1 MPAAWGVGGHVTPRR
16 VLHSNFGCCIGTRS
30 KSAAYKISG
39 AAQCRA
45 VPIRELVENKARRLK
60 EKTPRAAHLA
70 ITTDAKTFPSLSPP
84 SRVRPA
90 DAAPDGGWHSLN
102 SGVAYPC
109 GFGFC
114 KGGTFFSSVLHF
126 EILGQNATAMTAIL
140 RQLLAAILSVAIAVP
155 AFSSS
160 CSVGNRL
167 QKTSTLPGMPGTT
180 SSYNANDQ
188 LATDTYDND
197 GNTTASNGKGYSYD
211 FENHLV
217 QQAGITVVYDGD
229 GNRVAKTTA
238 NGTTQYL
245 VDDLNPTGY
254 AQVLDEVQSGA
265 AVRTYTW
272 GLELISAHQ
281 SINSTPTTSYYVF
294 DGHGSV
300 RALTNASGADTD
312 TYDYDAF
319 GNLIHSTGSTPNNFL
334 FAGEQ
339 YDPDLNLYYNRA
351 RYLNT
356 STGRFWT
363 MDTFEGYED
372 DPPSLHKYLYAES
385 DAVDNVDHCGKC
397 LPAVAG
403 YGDIVQEA
411 IFADFEAKTGGSTNT
426 SINDILGKSV
436 PSGGLLPDL
445 IDPFTLSAQGL
456 GQIWEIKSVYSEA
469 AAVAKEVLYLSVLN
483 FYSKGTGMKWIPGWT
498 YLPPPLI
505 RINGSTFATTDQPFP
520 GVITYCVV
528 NVGEILSVI
537 SAAAAAGLYQAV
549 STATL
554 TTSLA
559 PGI

>member
-1 MPAAWGVGGHVTPRR
+1 M
-16 VLHSNFGCCIGTRS
+16 
-30 KSAAYKISG
+30 
-39 AAQCRA
+39 
-45 VPIRELVENKARRLK
+45 
-60 EKTPRAAHLA
+60 
-70 ITTDAKTFPSLSPP
+70 
-84 SRVRPA
+84 
-90 DAAPDGGWHSLN
+90 
-102 SGVAYPC
+102 AYPC

-160 CSVGNRL
+160 CSVGNRTS
-167 QKTSTLPGMPGTT
+167 KTSTLPGMPGTT

-188 LATDTYDND
+188 LASDTYDND

-238 NGTTQYL
+238 NGTSQYL

-319 GNLIHSTGSTPNNFL
+319 GNLIHSSTTLALSTPNNYL

-339 YDPDLNLYYNRA
+339 FDPDLGLYYNRA

-356 STGRFWT
+356 STGRFWSI
-363 MDTFEGYED
+363 DRYEGNDES
-372 DPPSLHKYLYAES
+372 PLSLHKYLYAQGNPVDNADPSGNQVDELIGMAVESVLDTIYPVNPMPTIAAASRAATTISQRGMRFTEYEETGKTTPDRFPYDDGGRPGVGNCTIGWGHLLEHRPCSQADHDAFPTPLS
-385 DAVDNVDHCGKC
+385 DAAADQYFFSDVQDALRAVHTYVKVSLAQKEFDVMTDFTFNAGAGSLQRSQV
-397 LPAVAG
+397 LTLLNESLYSAVA
-403 YGDIVQEA
+403 IALPFQN
-411 IFADFEAKTGGSTNT
+411 IRPGSTVERGLSNRRADEAFLWT
-426 SINDILGKSV
+426 TGIYRAHGVVIN
-436 PSGGLLPDL
+436 
-445 IDPFTLSAQGL
+445 
-456 GQIWEIKSVYSEA
+456 
-469 AAVAKEVLYLSVLN
+469 
-483 FYSKGTGMKWIPGWT
+483 
-498 YLPPPLI
+498 
-505 RINGSTFATTDQPFP
+505 
-520 GVITYCVV
+520 
-528 NVGEILSVI
+528 
-537 SAAAAAGLYQAV
+537 
-549 STATL
+549 
-554 TTSLA
+554 
-559 PGI
+559 